1 MRYLVVGGGGFIG
14 SYVVAE
20 LIKEKNVSEVIVYD
34 NFCSGKKW
42 HLKEFVNNKKFKLV
56 EKDIYEDEIFEFSK
70 DIDVTIMLAANA
82 DIAAATTDPQIDF
95 AQGTHL
101 VQIVLEAMRKEGCK
115 KLLYASGSGVYGE
128 TGYEFV
134 KEDFSPME
142 PISTYGAS
150 KLGCEA
156 LICSYCHMFDM
167 QASAFRFGNVVG
179 GKQTHGV
186 AFDFMRRLKMNSSQ
200 LEILGD
206 GMQSKP
212 YIHVNDVVSAMFIA
226 LDNQKVKYDVYNV
239 APKDPATVNEIA
251 DIVLEKMNIKK
262 SDCEYRY
269 SGGNRGWKGDV
280 PIVRLD
286 TSKIS
291 SLGWKS
297 SMDSIDAI
305 KKSVGEMYDN
315 LDEIMQHG

>member
-1 MRYLVVGGGGFIG
+1 MKYLVIGGGGFIG
-14 SYVVAE
+14 SYVVDKLLHDE
-20 LIKEKNVSEVIVYD
+20 SISKVIVYD

-42 HLKEFVNNKKFKLV
+42 HLKEHIDNNKFELV
-56 EKDIYEDEIFEFSK
+56 EKDIFDDEIFEYSK

-82 DIAAATTDPQIDF
+82 DIAAATTDPKIDF
-95 AQGTHL
+95 NQGTYL
-101 VQIVLEAMRKEGCK
+101 LQIVLEAMRKGGCN

-156 LICSYCHMFDM
+156 LICSYCHMFEIN
-167 QASAFRFGNVVG
+167 ASAFRFGNVVG
-179 GKQTHGV
+179 GRQTHGV
-186 AFDFMRRLKMNSSQ
+186 AYDFMRRLKTDSSF

-212 YIHVNDVVSAMFIA
+212 YVHVEDVISAMFIA
-226 LDNQKVKYDVYNV
+226 LQNQKKIYDVYNV

-251 DIVLEKMNIKK
+251 DIVLEQMKIDK
-262 SDCEYRY
+262 SDCEYKY
-269 SGGNRGWKGDV
+269 TGGNRGWKGDV

-286 TSKIS
+286 AQKIS
-291 SLGWKS
+291 DLGWKS
-297 SMDSIDAI
+297 SKNSVEAI
-305 KKSVGEMYDN
+305 RKSVKEMHQN
-315 LDEIMQHG
+315 LDNIIKDD

>member
-1 MRYLVVGGGGFIG
+1 MKYLVIGGGGFIG
-14 SYVVAE
+14 SYVVDKLLYDE
-20 LIKEKNVSEVIVYD
+20 SISKVIVYD

-42 HLKEFVNNKKFKLV
+42 HLKEHIDNEKFELV
-56 EKDIYEDEIFEFSK
+56 EKDIFDDAIFEHSK

-82 DIAAATTDPQIDF
+82 DIAAAMTDPQIDF
-95 AQGTHL
+95 NQGTYL
-101 VQIVLEAMRKEGCK
+101 LQIVLEAMRKGGCN

-156 LICSYCHMFDM
+156 LICSYCHMFDIN
-167 QASAFRFGNVVG
+167 ASAFRFGNVVG
-179 GKQTHGV
+179 GRQTHGV
-186 AFDFMRRLKMNSSQ
+186 AYDFMRRLKRNSSF

-212 YIHVNDVVSAMFIA
+212 YIHVEDVISAMFIA
-226 LDNQKVKYDVYNV
+226 LQNQKKIYDVYNV

-251 DIVLEKMNIKK
+251 DIVLEQMKIDK
-262 SDCEYRY
+262 SDCEYKY
-269 SGGNRGWKGDV
+269 TGGNRGWKGDV

-286 TSKIS
+286 TQKITD
-291 SLGWKS
+291 LGWKS
-297 SMDSIDAI
+297 SMNSVEAI
-305 KKSVGEMYDN
+305 RKSVKEMHKN
-315 LDEIMQHG
+315 LDNIIKDD